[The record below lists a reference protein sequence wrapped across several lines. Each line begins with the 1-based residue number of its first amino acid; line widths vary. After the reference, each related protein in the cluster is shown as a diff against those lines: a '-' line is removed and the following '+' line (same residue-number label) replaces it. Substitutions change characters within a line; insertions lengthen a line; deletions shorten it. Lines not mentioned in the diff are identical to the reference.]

1 MEVIQEIN
9 SWNIFWAPRYELS
22 SQRELKKKV
31 EERERE
37 RERERDRSYIT
48 III

>member
-22 SQRELKKKV
+22 SQRDLKKKV
-31 EERERE
+31 GERERE
-37 RERERDRSYIT
+37 RERERE
-48 III
+48 IIYY